1 MSRSFH
7 QRHRDSHHNKSPREI
22 LAIEKRNGVNRII
35 WRNRKIK
42 PYGRKDFIGYGE
54 ETHLRKYG
62 EYFAPVIDKKR
73 ERRRAKQQI
82 LIELSFD

>member
-1 MSRSFH
+1 MVEKISLDMGKKH
-7 QRHRDSHHNKSPREI
+7 I
-22 LAIEKRNGVNRII
+22 LKNM
-35 WRNRKIK
+35 
-42 PYGRKDFIGYGE
+42 
-54 ETHLRKYG
+54 G

>member
-42 PYGRKDFIGYGE
+42 PYGRKDFIGYGG
-54 ETHLRKYG
+54 RN
-62 EYFAPVIDKKR
+62 I
-73 ERRRAKQQI
+73 
-82 LIELSFD
+82 S

>member
-1 MSRSFH
+1 M
-7 QRHRDSHHNKSPREI
+7 
-22 LAIEKRNGVNRII
+22 AIEKRNGVNRII

-54 ETHLRKYG
+54 ETYL
-62 EYFAPVIDKKR
+62 KR

>member
-54 ETHLRKYG
+54 ETYL
-62 EYFAPVIDKKR
+62 KK
-73 ERRRAKQQI
+73 ERRMAKQQI

>member
-7 QRHRDSHHNKSPREI
+7 QRHRDSHQNKSPRAI
-22 LAIEKRNGVNRII
+22 LAIEKRNGVNHII

-54 ETHLRKYG
+54 ETYSRKYG
-62 EYFAPVIDKKR
+62 EYFPNSDLNDSEKKN
-73 ERRRAKQQI
+73 KK
-82 LIELSFD
+82 